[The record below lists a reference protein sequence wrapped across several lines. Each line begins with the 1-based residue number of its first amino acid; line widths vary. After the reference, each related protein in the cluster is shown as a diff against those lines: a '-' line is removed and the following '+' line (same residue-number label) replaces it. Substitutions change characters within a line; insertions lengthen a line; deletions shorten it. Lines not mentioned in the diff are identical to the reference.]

1 MRKVASASVFGL
13 LLALTASC
21 GRTTVN
27 YSREALAQD
36 LSDAAARDEA
46 GLSLGEFALAPGAVV
61 DGDTLKVGG
70 LDSSLRL
77 LGIDTEETFK
87 SEKDLRLYESLGFEA
102 YMAKKGEGSDRPAK
116 CATPLGDEAKKF
128 AQAFFVGDITVKLE
142 RDDPK
147 DMRGRFGRLLTYV
160 FVKRGDE
167 WVNYNVEAVRAGM
180 SPYFTKYGY
189 SRRFH
194 DEFVQAQKEARDAK
208 RGIWDP
214 DLEHYRDYDKR
225 LQWWDARGE
234 FIARF
239 EKDAEGR
246 DDMIMLGHWDAMDRI
261 AAMEGKEVE
270 ILAGVGEI
278 YPGEGARPTRVML
291 SRRMFSDF
299 PLIFFDEDVVLS
311 SRIEEAKGEFAR
323 VRGTVSAYT
332 YKSRRRRDEAD
343 RTQLQIEVKVS
354 QQVIISDTAPGAPS
368 RTPLQPA
375 PQPEDA
381 PDPYDAVPDAQP
393 DAPPAPPPA
402 PEATPALTQDAPT
415 EAAPTEDPPAA
426 DPTSVGA
433 QLP

>member
-1 MRKVASASVFGL
+1 MRKVVSASVFGL
-13 LLALTASC
+13 LLALTAGC

-27 YSREALAQD
+27 YSRDALAKD

-311 SRIEEAKGEFAR
+311 SRIEEAQGEFAR

-343 RTQLQIEVKVS
+343 RTQLQIEVKLS

-402 PEATPALTQDAPT
+402 PDAAPAPTQDAPA

>member
-1 MRKVASASVFGL
+1 
-13 LLALTASC
+13 
-21 GRTTVN
+21 
-27 YSREALAQD
+27 
-36 LSDAAARDEA
+36 
-46 GLSLGEFALAPGAVV
+46 AVV
-61 DGDTLKVGG
+61 DGDTLKVSG

-102 YMAKKGEGSDRPAK
+102 YMAKKGEGTDRPAK
-116 CATPLGDEAKKF
+116 CATPLGDQAKYF
-128 AQAFFVGDITVKLE
+128 ARDFFVGDVSVKLE
-142 RDDPK
+142 RDHPK

-160 FVKRGDE
+160 FVKRDDV

-194 DEFVQAQKEARDAK
+194 DEFVQAQNEAREAK

-214 DLEHYRDYDKR
+214 SLEHYRDYDRR
-225 LQWWDARGE
+225 LQWWEARGE

-246 DDMIMLGHWDAMDRI
+246 DDMIMLGHWDALDRI
-261 AAMEGKEVE
+261 AAMEGQEIEV
-270 ILAGVGEI
+270 LAGVGEI

-311 SRIEEAKGEFAR
+311 SRIEEARGEFAR

-332 YKSRRRRDEAD
+332 YRSRRRRDGAD

-368 RTPLQPA
+368 RTTLPPA

-381 PDPYDAVPDAQP
+381 PDPYEAVS
-393 DAPPAPPPA
+393 DAPPAPEAPPA
-402 PEATPALTQDAPT
+402 LPEN
-415 EAAPTEDPPAA
+415 APTEDSPAE
-426 DPTSVGA
+426 DPVGA

>member
-1 MRKVASASVFGL
+1 MRQVIQTCAVGL

-21 GRTTVN
+21 GRNTAH
-27 YSREALAQD
+27 YSRQD
-36 LSDAAARDEA
+36 LAKSLDDPQAQAQA
-46 GLSLGEFALAPGAVV
+46 GLILGEFALAPGAVV

-77 LGIDTEETFK
+77 LGLDTEETFK
-87 SEKDLRLYESLGFEA
+87 SEKDKRLYEALGFEA
-102 YMAKKGEGSDRPAK
+102 YMAKKGEGTDRPAK
-116 CATPLGDEAKKF
+116 CATPLGDKAKYF
-128 AQAFFVGDITVKLE
+128 ARDFFVGDVSVRLE
-142 RDDPK
+142 RDHPK

-160 FVKRGDE
+160 FVKRGDV

-194 DEFVQAQKEARDAK
+194 DEFVQAQQEARDAK

-214 DLEHYRDYDKR
+214 SLEHYRDYDRR
-225 LQWWDARGE
+225 LQWWDARAE

-239 EKDAEGR
+239 EQDAQDR
-246 DDMIMLGHWDAMDRI
+246 DDMIMLGHWDALDRI
-261 AAMEGKEVE
+261 AAMEGQEVE

-311 SRIEEAKGEFAR
+311 SHIEEAKGEFAR

-354 QQVIISDTAPGAPS
+354 QQVTISDTAPGAPS
-368 RTPLQPA
+368 RNELAPA

-381 PDPYDAVPDAQP
+381 PDPYEALP

-402 PEATPALTQDAPT
+402 PDAMPAP
-415 EAAPTEDPPAA
+415 PEDSPAEEPPAA
-426 DPTSVGA
+426 EANPEGA

>member
-1 MRKVASASVFGL
+1 MRRLISTGVLGL
-13 LLALTASC
+13 LLGLTASC
-21 GRTTVN
+21 GRTTVH
-27 YSREALAQD
+27 YSRQALAD
-36 LSDAAARDEA
+36 SLGTPDAQAEA

-61 DGDTLKVGG
+61 DGDTLKVVG
-70 LDSSLRL
+70 LDASLRL
-77 LGIDTEETFK
+77 LGLDTEETFK
-87 SEKDLRLYESLGFEA
+87 SEKDRRLYESLGFEA

-116 CATPLGDEAKKF
+116 CATPLGDDAKKF
-128 AQAFFVGDITVKLE
+128 AQAFFVGDISVKLE
-142 RDDPK
+142 RDHAK

-167 WVNYNVEAVRAGM
+167 WINYNVEAVRAGM

-194 DEFVQAQKEARDAK
+194 DEFVQAQKEAREAE

-214 DLEHYRDYDKR
+214 SLEHYRDYDRR
-225 LQWWDARGE
+225 LEWWDARGD

-239 EKDAEGR
+239 EEDAQGR
-246 DDMIMLGHWDAMDRI
+246 EDMIMLGHWDALERI
-261 AAMEGKEVE
+261 AAMEGKEIEV
-270 ILAGVGEI
+270 LAGVGEI

-332 YKSRRRRDEAD
+332 YKSRRRRDDED
-343 RTQLQIEVKVS
+343 RTQLQIEVKLS
-354 QQVIISDTAPGAPS
+354 QQVIISDTAPGSPS
-368 RTPLQPA
+368 RTLLEPA

-381 PDPYDAVPDAQP
+381 PDPYEAAAT
-393 DAPPAPPPA
+393 APPAAPPAPDVSDTPPEEPASDSPIEDPPPA
-402 PEATPALTQDAPT
+402 PEAGPT
-415 EAAPTEDPPAA
+415 GDRQP
-426 DPTSVGA
+426 
-433 QLP
+433 